1 LGAKI
6 SKEVRFRK
14 FGARLALIFP
24 FGQISAFLQPL
35 MKNLEDLKALLSS
48 PKKVAIVTHFKPD
61 ADALGSSLGL
71 AGFLR
76 RKGHQVTVITPSD
89 FPEFLSWMPGSESV
103 IALSKK
109 SKEPETKSAAHFAAA
124 DIIFCLDF
132 SSLGRIN
139 ELGAM
144 VRNSPAIKVMIDHHL
159 EPEHFAD
166 YEKWDIRD
174 ASTAQ
179 LVYDF
184 IVSLGEKQMI
194 DASTASCL
202 YAGLMTDTGGFRHN
216 NTTAR
221 EFRVAEELTS
231 LGANPSEVAR
241 LVYDVNSLGRLRLTG
256 YVLNHKLT
264 VLPEY
269 RTAYMT
275 LSQDELRKFDVQTGD
290 TEGLVNYGLSVK
302 DVQLSV
308 LMYDR
313 GEEIKISFR
322 SLGSFSVNDMAR
334 AHFEGGGHRNAS
346 GGSSKLSLD
355 QTLERFLNILP
366 HYKEKLINNS

>member
-1 LGAKI
+1 
-6 SKEVRFRK
+6 
-14 FGARLALIFP
+14 
-24 FGQISAFLQPL
+24 
-35 MKNLEDLKALLSS
+35 MKNLTDLKALLTES
-48 PKKVAIVTHFKPD
+48 KKVAIVTHFKPD

-76 RKGHQVTVITPSD
+76 KGGHHVDVITPSD
-89 FPEFLSWMPGSESV
+89 YPEFLAWMPGSETV
-103 IALSKK
+103 IAFSKK
-109 SKEPETKSAAHFAAA
+109 SKESEQKCATIFAVA
-124 DIIFCLDF
+124 DVIFCLDF

-139 ELGAM
+139 ELSEM
-144 VRNSPAIKVMIDHHL
+144 VRNSSAVKVMIDHHL
-159 EPEHFAD
+159 EPEQFAD
-166 YEKWDIRD
+166 FEKWDVKE

-184 IVSLGEKQMI
+184 IVSLGEKQLI
-194 DASTASCL
+194 DASIANCL

-221 EFRVAEELTS
+221 EFKVAEELTS

-241 LVYDVNSLGRLRLTG
+241 QVYEANSLGRLRLTG
-256 YVLNHKLT
+256 YVLNQKLM
-264 VLPEY
+264 VLPQY

-275 LSQDELRKFDVQTGD
+275 LSQDELKRFEVQTGD
-290 TEGLVNYGLSVK
+290 TEGLVNYGLSIK

-322 SLGSFSVNDMAR
+322 SLGAFSVNELAR
-334 AHFEGGGHRNAS
+334 VHFEGGGHRNAS
-346 GGSSKLSLD
+346 GGSSHLSLD
-355 QTLERFLNILP
+355 QTLEKFLKVLP
-366 HYKEKLINNS
+366 DYKEKLINNS

>member
-1 LGAKI
+1 
-6 SKEVRFRK
+6 
-14 FGARLALIFP
+14 
-24 FGQISAFLQPL
+24 
-35 MKNLEDLKALLSS
+35 MKNLVDLKALLSS

-71 AGFLR
+71 AGFL
-76 RKGHQVTVITPSD
+76 KKTGHQVDVVTPSD
-89 FPEFLSWMPGSESV
+89 YPDFLAWMPGSETV

-109 SKEPETKSAAHFAAA
+109 SKEHELKAAKLFAQA

-132 SSLGRIN
+132 SSLSRIN
-139 ELGAM
+139 DLGEM
-144 VRNSPAIKVMIDHHL
+144 VKNSSAVKVMIDHHL
-159 EPEHFAD
+159 EPEDFAT
-166 YEKWDIRD
+166 YVKWDTKD

-179 LVYDF
+179 MVYDF
-184 IVSLGEKQMI
+184 IVSLGERDLI
-194 DASTASCL
+194 DKSIANCL

-216 NTTAR
+216 NTTAK
-221 EFRVAEELTS
+221 EFKVAEELTS
-231 LGANPSEVAR
+231 LGADPSEVAR

-256 YVLNHKLT
+256 YVLNHKLI

-275 LSQDELRKFDVQTGD
+275 LSQEELRKFDVQTGD
-290 TEGLVNYGLSVK
+290 TEGLVNYGLSIK

-322 SLGSFSVNDMAR
+322 SLGAFSVNEMAR
-334 AHFEGGGHRNAS
+334 AHFEGGGHKNAS

-355 QTLERFLNILP
+355 QTLDKFLKILP
-366 HYKEKLINNS
+366 HYKEKLISNS